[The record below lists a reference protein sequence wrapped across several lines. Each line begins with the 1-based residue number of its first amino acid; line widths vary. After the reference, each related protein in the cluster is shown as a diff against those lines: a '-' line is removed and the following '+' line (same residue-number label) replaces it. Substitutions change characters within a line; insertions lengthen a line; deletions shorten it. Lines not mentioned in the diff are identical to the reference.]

1 MLEAVVAQFRL
12 NKHMDKGTKGSN
24 MKTDSDNK
32 NNAVDLR
39 CPECR
44 AQLKERRSRTP
55 DKCEMICG
63 GCGQSFDV
71 CDLETLDELKKQS

>member
-1 MLEAVVAQFRL
+1 M
-12 NKHMDKGTKGSN
+12 T
-24 MKTDSDNK
+24 TTSDNK
-32 NNAVDLR
+32 NNVGDLR

-63 GCGQSFDV
+63 GCGQSFDL
-71 CDLETLDELKKQS
+71 CDIETLEALKRQS

>member
-1 MLEAVVAQFRL
+1 
-12 NKHMDKGTKGSN
+12 

-32 NNAVDLR
+32 NNAIDLR

-44 AQLKERRSRTP
+44 AQLKERRSRTL
-55 DKCEMICG
+55 DKCEMLCG